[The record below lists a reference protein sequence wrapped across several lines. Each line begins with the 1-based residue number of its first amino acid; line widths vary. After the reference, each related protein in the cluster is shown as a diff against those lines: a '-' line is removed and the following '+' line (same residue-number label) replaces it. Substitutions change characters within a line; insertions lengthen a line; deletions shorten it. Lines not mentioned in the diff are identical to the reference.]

1 MSGKKLTL
9 FFFSIFILFS
19 SISLKSQEGD
29 SLYYV
34 DPNAFVAREIFN
46 KKIVMLGD
54 GGHHQPAVYH
64 YVFGTLYKWLDMCK
78 SKPDEEHLTMIV
90 ENDGEFADLLAKLI
104 EDGDM
109 DALLGKIYSEFYLE
123 DLEYF
128 LNLRKFSLTVDSLNL
143 HRDKKISF
151 KVKAFEQAGY
161 ANADKVYSLPQK
173 EDELWFVNERDSV
186 TAEGIINYINS
197 NPGERIL
204 IFYGGAHLYDKR
216 VDKIRMVGLQMLTP
230 EEGQG
235 YYLAYFLNQKYGVEN
250 ILKIMPWGSNLYMS
264 AQKQD
269 FPYPGRQ
276 SFIAKSEDLGVADS
290 LGPSNGYIYNIQYD
304 YLPLIEGGRIC
315 SKRILDKTIEMV
327 KHTKSLLPGYIAQR
341 YYYWNLG
348 NLYYLTGKHYRNDS
362 LLNQSLSDSNF
373 NPTDFLYS
381 NRFDS
386 LLSPLNNMIPQI
398 NWFYR
403 NYGVDASKDSIMI
416 LLNRF
421 KELSAMFLIQR
432 VKFTNSI
439 GIYWFGYPDE
449 KIKAKEYLV
458 KFSGEDF
465 AEPEKYLQWY
475 RMKYYGYEY

>member
-1 MSGKKLTL
+1 MSGKNLVL
-9 FFFSIFILFS
+9 FIISLIVLFS
-19 SISLKSQEGD
+19 AVSIKSQKGD

-46 KKIVMLGD
+46 KKVVMLGD
-54 GGHHQPAVYH
+54 GGHHQPAVHH
-64 YVFGTLYKWLDMCK
+64 YVFSTLNKWLDMCR
-78 SKPDEEHLTMIV
+78 SKAEEEHLTLII
-90 ENDGEFADLLAKLI
+90 ENDGEFADLLAKFI

-109 DALLGKIYSEFYLE
+109 DALTGKIYSEFYLE

-128 LNLRKFSLTVDSLNL
+128 VNLRKFSLMIDTLNL
-143 HRDKKISF
+143 NRDKKISF
-151 KVKAFEQAGY
+151 KVKAFEQVGSAD
-161 ANADKVYSLPQK
+161 ADKVYSLPQK

-186 TAEGIINYINS
+186 TAEGIINYINK
-197 NPGERIL
+197 NPQEHIL
-204 IFYGGAHLYDKR
+204 IFYGSGHLYEKKVDKR
-216 VDKIRMVGLQMLTP
+216 RMGGLQMLTP

-235 YYLAYFLNQKYGVEN
+235 YFLAYFLNRAFGTEN
-250 ILKIMPWGSNLYMS
+250 VLKIMPWSSNLYS
-264 AQKQD
+264 IAQKQD
-269 FPYPGRQ
+269 FPYPGRK
-276 SFIAKSEDLGVADS
+276 SFIAKREDLGVSDTLVPESA
-290 LGPSNGYIYNIQYD
+290 YIYFIQID

-315 SKRILDKTIEMV
+315 SKRILDKTIETV

-348 NLYYLTGKHYRNDS
+348 NLYYLTGKYYRDDS
-362 LLNQSLSDSNF
+362 LLIQSLSDGNF
-373 NPTDFLYS
+373 DPADFLYS
-381 NRFDS
+381 NQFDS
-386 LLSPLNNMIPQI
+386 LLSPLNYMIPRI
-398 NWFYR
+398 NGFFS
-403 NYGVDASKDSIMI
+403 NYGVDASKDSLVI

-421 KELSAMFLIQR
+421 KDLSAMFLMHR